1 MTARRAVMGLGVV
14 LLAVLAA
21 VALRYPD
28 PGPPAVRTVALEGWP
43 SAVAV
48 DTRTAQAFI
57 ASSDVVHHTGRVS
70 VLDTATGTIVR
81 TVVVPVFPAAVAVG
95 AAPRNAATGAR
106 VFVAGYSANGRG
118 CVYML
123 DARSGRILQT
133 VVVYRDPSGA
143 APTAVVG
150 LVVDE
155 QTDRAFVAGYLPGSG
170 FQGIVSMLDATS
182 GRLLRTVRIGTHPAA
197 LVVDRRAGRV
207 FVASAGGVGVLDARR
222 GVLLRTL
229 ALSGPPAAMAVDE
242 RRGRIFIGTA
252 GPAPGM
258 GLPIRTAHVSVL
270 EASGGTV
277 ITTVPLSA
285 SASVLAVDEVSGDA
299 LVGTMGGVD
308 RQGHGMAGRV
318 HVLDGRRGAV
328 LRTVVVGQ
336 SPVVVAVYGRHGR
349 IVVGT
354 RDTTAETPAPTG
366 RVLMLD
372 ARSGRILHTL
382 LRNAAPVAL
391 AVDERAGRAVVI
403 SYGGTVGRSDAW
415 AWVPSWLRA
424 RLSFLV
430 PPVSHTYQVSSSASI
445 LDLTR

>member
-1 MTARRAVMGLGVV
+1 MTARRAAMGLGVV
-14 LLAVLAA
+14 LRAVRAA
-21 VALRYPD
+21 VALRCPD
-28 PGPPAVRTVALEGWP
+28 AGPPAVRTVALEGWP

-81 TVVVPVFPAAVAVG
+81 TVVVPVFPAAAAVG

-155 QTDRAFVAGYLPGSG
+155 HTDRAFVAGYLPGSG
-170 FQGIVSMLDATS
+170 FRGIVSMLDATS
-182 GRLLRTVRIGTHPAA
+182 GRLLRTVRIATHPVA
-197 LVVDRRAGRV
+197 LIVDRRAGRV

-222 GVLLRTL
+222 GDLMRTL
-229 ALSGPPAAMAVDE
+229 TLSGPPAAMAVDE
-242 RRGRIFIGTA
+242 RRGRIFVGTT

-258 GLPIRTAHVSVL
+258 SLPSGTAHVSVL
-270 EASGGTV
+270 DAFGGTV

-285 SASVLAVDEVSGDA
+285 SASALAVDEASGDA
-299 LVGTMGGVD
+299 LVGTVGGVD
-308 RQGHGMAGRV
+308 SQGHGMAGRV
-318 HVLDGRRGAV
+318 RVLAGRRGAG
-328 LRTVVVGQ
+328 LRTVLVGP
-336 SPVVVAVYGRHGR
+336 SPVAMAGGWRPGRGGR
-349 IVVGT
+349 GAPGT
-354 RDTTAETPAPTG
+354 SSRTPC
-366 RVLMLD
+366 
-372 ARSGRILHTL
+372 
-382 LRNAAPVAL
+382 
-391 AVDERAGRAVVI
+391 
-403 SYGGTVGRSDAW
+403 
-415 AWVPSWLRA
+415 
-424 RLSFLV
+424 
-430 PPVSHTYQVSSSASI
+430 PP
-445 LDLTR
+445 

>member
-21 VALRYPD
+21 VALRYPE

-48 DTRTAQAFI
+48 DTRTAHAFI

-81 TVVVPVFPAAVAVG
+81 TVVVPAFPTAVAMG
-95 AAPRNAATGAR
+95 AAPRHSATGAR

-123 DARSGRILQT
+123 DARSGRILRT

-170 FQGIVSMLDATS
+170 FRGIVSMLDATS

-229 ALSGPPAAMAVDE
+229 ALSAPPAAMAVDE
-242 RRGRIFIGTA
+242 RRRRIFIGTT
-252 GPAPGM
+252 GPPPGM
-258 GLPIRTAHVSVL
+258 GLPSGTAHVSVL
-270 EASGGTV
+270 DASGGTV

-285 SASVLAVDEVSGDA
+285 SASALAVDEVSGHA

-308 RQGHGMAGRV
+308 SQGHGMAGRV
-318 HVLDGRRGAV
+318 RVLDGRRGAV
-328 LRTVVVGQ
+328 LRTVLVGQ
-336 SPVVVAVYGRHGR
+336 SPVVMAVDGRHGR

-366 RVLMLD
+366 RVLVLD
-372 ARSGRILHTL
+372 ARSGRILHSL

-391 AVDERAGRAVVI
+391 AVDERAGRAVVV
-403 SYGGTVGRSDAW
+403 SYGGTVGRADAW
-415 AWVPSWLRA
+415 RWVPSWLRA

-430 PPVSHTYQVSSSASI
+430 PPRPHTSAVPSSASI

>member
-1 MTARRAVMGLGVV
+1 MALGVV

-21 VALRYPD
+21 VALRD
-28 PGPPAVRTVALEGWP
+28 RQPGPLAVHTVALEGWP

-48 DTRTAQAFI
+48 DTRTTHAFI

-70 VLDTATGTIVR
+70 VLDTTTGTILG
-81 TVVVPVFPAAVAVG
+81 TVVVPAFPTAVAVG
-95 AAPRNAATGAR
+95 AAPRRAAMGAR

-118 CVYML
+118 CVSVL
-123 DARSGRILQT
+123 DARSGRILRT

-150 LVVDE
+150 LVVDD

-170 FQGIVSMLDATS
+170 FRGIVSMLDATS

-229 ALSGPPAAMAVDE
+229 ALSAPPAAMAVDE
-242 RRGRIFIGTA
+242 RRRRLFIGTM
-252 GPAPGM
+252 GPPPGM
-258 GLPIRTAHVSVL
+258 GLPSGTAHVSVL
-270 EASGGTV
+270 DASGGTV

-285 SASVLAVDEVSGDA
+285 SASALAVDEVNGHA

-308 RQGHGMAGRV
+308 NQGHGRAGRV
-318 HVLDGRRGAV
+318 RVLDGRRGAV
-328 LRTVVVGQ
+328 LRTVLVGQ
-336 SPVVVAVYGRHGR
+336 SPVVMAVDGRHGR
-349 IVVGT
+349 VVVAT
-354 RDTTAETPAPTG
+354 RDTGETPRPTG
-366 RVLMLD
+366 RVLVLD

-382 LRNAAPVAL
+382 LRNTAPVAL
-391 AVDERAGRAVVI
+391 AVDERAGRAVVV
-403 SYGGTVGRSDAW
+403 SYGGTVGRPDAW
-415 AWVPSWLRA
+415 RWVPSWLRA
-424 RLSFLV
+424 HLSFLV
-430 PPVSHTYQVSSSASI
+430 PPRPHTFAVPSSASI